1 MTRNSFS
8 RYLAVG
14 ALMISVLLSGCA
26 EKKDGSLNDL
36 SETST
41 EILDNDS
48 RDLSEEII
56 APTESPSDSSL
67 GSAEEKL
74 TFETD
79 ESESQSSYPP
89 DFYSQTFP
97 PEIKEVD
104 RYGFRSNPQ
113 IFSCQITDESLTDDE
128 KLEKAAYTLADEY
141 IKAFYSDSE
150 KCGFR
155 ILDHRN
161 VQVDFLVH
169 TIDRDKM
176 IVSEG
181 ENFLNT
187 SIGDMEVSEDAWI
200 INIDAEIRFRGGFG
214 AVCNND
220 PGFSENDW
228 VYLPNQG
235 SSNFYLL
242 YRDGDTYY
250 LWSRDVYHYKFHDE
264 NESQSSYLLDHY
276 TRTFP
281 PVTKEV
287 DEYDFRTNPQ
297 IFSCQITDE
306 SLTDDEKLE
315 KAAYTLAD
323 EYIKVF
329 YSDSEKCGF
338 RILDHRNVQVTFL
351 AHTIDRDKMIAS
363 EGENFFNTGIG
374 DMEVSENAWIIDIN
388 AEIRFRGQF
397 GAFGNNDLGYGEED
411 WVELP
416 NQGMSSF
423 YLLYR
428 IGDSYC
434 LWSRD
439 VYKYYR
445 WSRDDNNYQ

>member
-1 MTRNSFS
+1 MMIGNSFG

-36 SETST
+36 PEASA

-89 DFYSQTFP
+89 DFYSKTFP
-97 PEIKEVD
+97 PEEKENFYIGSD
-104 RYGFRSNPQ
+104 FRSNPQ

-141 IKAFYSDSE
+141 IKA
-150 KCGFR
+150 
-155 ILDHRN
+155 
-161 VQVDFLVH
+161 
-169 TIDRDKM
+169 
-176 IVSEG
+176 
-181 ENFLNT
+181 
-187 SIGDMEVSEDAWI
+187 
-200 INIDAEIRFRGGFG
+200 
-214 AVCNND
+214 
-220 PGFSENDW
+220 
-228 VYLPNQG
+228 
-235 SSNFYLL
+235 
-242 YRDGDTYY
+242 
-250 LWSRDVYHYKFHDE
+250 
-264 NESQSSYLLDHY
+264 
-276 TRTFP
+276 
-281 PVTKEV
+281 
-287 DEYDFRTNPQ
+287 
-297 IFSCQITDE
+297 
-306 SLTDDEKLE
+306 
-315 KAAYTLAD
+315 
-323 EYIKVF
+323 F

-374 DMEVSENAWIIDIN
+374 DMEVSENAWIIDIY
-388 AEIRFRGQF
+388 AEIRFRGQS